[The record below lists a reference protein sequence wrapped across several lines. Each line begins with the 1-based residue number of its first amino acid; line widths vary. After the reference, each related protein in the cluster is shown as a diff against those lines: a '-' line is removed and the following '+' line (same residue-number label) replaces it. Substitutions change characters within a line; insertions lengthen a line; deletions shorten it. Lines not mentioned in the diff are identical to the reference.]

1 MLMCPPASQVQGLE
15 VKVEQ
20 LSAALAEA
28 GGGSA
33 GPGHIGKAIARTM
46 GKRAVQL
53 APIASVLSP
62 SLGPRPYR
70 LCAEPKPWPPP
81 LLPLS

>member
-1 MLMCPPASQVQGLE
+1 MCPPASQVQGLE

-53 APIASVLSP
+53 ASMP
-62 SLGPRPYR
+62 
-70 LCAEPKPWPPP
+70 LCASMPPCLHASMPPCLHASMP
-81 LLPLS
+81 L